1 MNSTPIDPTHY
12 SQKCIAHLIQYIF
25 FNWCKILHACWTELG
40 ELEGGVVPTLIQLH
54 RSLMSGETADD
65 IDLSECKAEGRGAS
79 ENASCSF
86 TYYAY
91 YNIASNISL
100 HFTKAQALPGG
111 MKWMLGNESDSEA
124 EALMEIKG
132 THLSSTGLHWSLMFH
147 IRQHMRGVWD
157 LKLFDK
163 DKPLC

>member
-1 MNSTPIDPTHY
+1 MRAGQSLGNLREELSQHWSNSTST
-12 SQKCIAHLIQYIF
+12 
-25 FNWCKILHACWTELG
+25 
-40 ELEGGVVPTLIQLH
+40 
-54 RSLMSGETADD
+54 SGETADD

-79 ENASCSF
+79 ENASFSF
-86 TYYAY
+86 TYYAS